1 MTNPNEV
8 YNEVDES
15 VVVELVALK
24 EEGCTLKKARGY
36 LVFNYEIEGK
46 VATELLKEAG
56 FTTGTKGGGLTDTMR
71 FLEECPRT
79 EDELYRYI
87 LENGTKNEARWI
99 AQRNSIRLLA
109 VSIYEKY
116 NEEFIEVA
124 ASKEMKDAVKEM
136 HKA

>member
-1 MTNPNEV
+1 MNTQ
-8 YNEVDES
+8 DR
-15 VVVELVALK
+15 ELAL
-24 EEGCTLKKARGY
+24 EALIELQTEGTTLKRARGF
-36 LVFNYEIEGK
+36 LAFEYEVEGK
-46 VATELLKEAG
+46 EATELLKEAG

-71 FLEECPRT
+71 FLEEAPRT

-116 NEEFIEVA
+116 NEKLIEVA
-124 ASKEMKDAVKEM
+124 ASKEIKDAVKAM